1 MARPKR
7 AVTTAKAA
15 VAKTAEPKTTEVK
28 ATEVKEVKA
37 EEKKVVEEKAA
48 AKTTAKK
55 TTRKPA
61 CKVSTCV
68 ELNGLSV
75 SVAEVEAAVKKAQG
89 HQPVGTKQRRRQAA
103 CGAVRKDSAFQL
115 GVALGEELLV
125 FNDGTGVGA
134 GADGTLFVP
143 GLDGEV
149 HHLAVFLQIGGH
161 VGQFGE
167 LF

>member
-28 ATEVKEVKA
+28 ATEVKA

-75 SVAEVEAAVKKAQG
+75 SVANVEASVKKAVKASG
-89 HQPVGTKQRRRQAA
+89 AEATDVKIYINATEQAA
-103 CGAVRKDSAFQL
+103 YYTVD
-115 GVALGEELLV
+115 
-125 FNDGTGVGA
+125 GA
-134 GADGTLFVP
+134 GDATNKVDLKTL
-143 GLDGEV
+143 
-149 HHLAVFLQIGGH
+149 
-161 VGQFGE
+161 
-167 LF
+167 

>member
-28 ATEVKEVKA
+28 ATEVKA

-75 SVAEVEAAVKKAQG
+75 SVADVEAAVKKAVKASG
-89 HQPVGTKQRRRQAA
+89 AEATDIKIYINATEQAA
-103 CGAVRKDSAFQL
+103 YYTVD
-115 GVALGEELLV
+115 
-125 FNDGTGVGA
+125 GA
-134 GADGTLFVP
+134 GDATNKVDLKTL
-143 GLDGEV
+143 
-149 HHLAVFLQIGGH
+149 
-161 VGQFGE
+161 
-167 LF
+167 

>member
-1 MARPKR
+1 M
-7 AVTTAKAA
+7 
-15 VAKTAEPKTTEVK
+15 K

-75 SVAEVEAAVKKAQG
+75 SVSEVEAAVKKAVKASG
-89 HQPVGTKQRRRQAA
+89 AEATDVKIYINATEQAA
-103 CGAVRKDSAFQL
+103 YYTVD
-115 GVALGEELLV
+115 
-125 FNDGTGVGA
+125 GA
-134 GADGTLFVP
+134 GDATNKVDLKTL
-143 GLDGEV
+143 
-149 HHLAVFLQIGGH
+149 
-161 VGQFGE
+161 
-167 LF
+167 

>member
-28 ATEVKEVKA
+28 ATEAKEVKEVKA

-75 SVAEVEAAVKKAQG
+75 SVADVEAAVKKAVKASG
-89 HQPVGTKQRRRQAA
+89 AEATDIKIYINAAEQAA
-103 CGAVRKDSAFQL
+103 YYTVD
-115 GVALGEELLV
+115 
-125 FNDGTGVGA
+125 GA
-134 GADGTLFVP
+134 GDATNKVDLKTL
-143 GLDGEV
+143 
-149 HHLAVFLQIGGH
+149 
-161 VGQFGE
+161 
-167 LF
+167 

>member
-28 ATEVKEVKA
+28 ATEVKA

-68 ELNGLSV
+68 ELNGLSF
-75 SVAEVEAAVKKAQG
+75 SVANVEAAVKKAVKASG
-89 HQPVGTKQRRRQAA
+89 AEATDIKIYINAAEQAA
-103 CGAVRKDSAFQL
+103 YYTVD
-115 GVALGEELLV
+115 
-125 FNDGTGVGA
+125 GA
-134 GADGTLFVP
+134 GDATNKVDLKTL
-143 GLDGEV
+143 
-149 HHLAVFLQIGGH
+149 
-161 VGQFGE
+161 
-167 LF
+167 

>member
-28 ATEVKEVKA
+28 ATEVKA

-55 TTRKPA
+55 TTRKPVG
-61 CKVSTCV
+61 KVSTCV

-75 SVAEVEAAVKKAQG
+75 SVANVEAAVKKAVKASG
-89 HQPVGTKQRRRQAA
+89 AEATDVKIYINAAEQAA
-103 CGAVRKDSAFQL
+103 YYTVD
-115 GVALGEELLV
+115 
-125 FNDGTGVGA
+125 GA
-134 GADGTLFVP
+134 GDATNKVDLKTL
-143 GLDGEV
+143 
-149 HHLAVFLQIGGH
+149 
-161 VGQFGE
+161 
-167 LF
+167 

>member
-15 VAKTAEPKTTEVK
+15 VAKTAEPNTTEVK
-28 ATEVKEVKA
+28 ATEVKEVKEVKA

-75 SVAEVEAAVKKAQG
+75 SVADVEAAVKKAVKASG
-89 HQPVGTKQRRRQAA
+89 AEATDIKIYINAAEQAA
-103 CGAVRKDSAFQL
+103 YYTVD
-115 GVALGEELLV
+115 
-125 FNDGTGVGA
+125 GA
-134 GADGTLFVP
+134 GDATNKVDLKTL
-143 GLDGEV
+143 
-149 HHLAVFLQIGGH
+149 
-161 VGQFGE
+161 
-167 LF
+167 

>member
-28 ATEVKEVKA
+28 ATEVKEVKEVKA

-75 SVAEVEAAVKKAQG
+75 SVADVEAAVKKAVKASG
-89 HQPVGTKQRRRQAA
+89 AEATDVKIYINAAEQAA
-103 CGAVRKDSAFQL
+103 YYTVD
-115 GVALGEELLV
+115 
-125 FNDGTGVGA
+125 GA
-134 GADGTLFVP
+134 GDATNKVDLKTL
-143 GLDGEV
+143 
-149 HHLAVFLQIGGH
+149 
-161 VGQFGE
+161 
-167 LF
+167 

>member
-28 ATEVKEVKA
+28 ATEVKA

-68 ELNGLSV
+68 ELNGLSF
-75 SVAEVEAAVKKAQG
+75 SVADVEAAVKKAVKASG
-89 HQPVGTKQRRRQAA
+89 AEATDIKIYINAAEQAA
-103 CGAVRKDSAFQL
+103 YYTVD
-115 GVALGEELLV
+115 
-125 FNDGTGVGA
+125 GA
-134 GADGTLFVP
+134 GDATNKVDLKTL
-143 GLDGEV
+143 
-149 HHLAVFLQIGGH
+149 
-161 VGQFGE
+161 
-167 LF
+167 

>member
-1 MARPKR
+1 VFVYRGGIEKMARPKR

-28 ATEVKEVKA
+28 ATEVKA

-75 SVAEVEAAVKKAQG
+75 SVADVEAAVKKAVKASG
-89 HQPVGTKQRRRQAA
+89 AEATDIKIYINAAEQAA
-103 CGAVRKDSAFQL
+103 YYTVD
-115 GVALGEELLV
+115 
-125 FNDGTGVGA
+125 GA
-134 GADGTLFVP
+134 GDATNKVDLKTL
-143 GLDGEV
+143 
-149 HHLAVFLQIGGH
+149 
-161 VGQFGE
+161 
-167 LF
+167 

>member
-75 SVAEVEAAVKKAQG
+75 SVAEVEAAVKKA
-89 HQPVGTKQRRRQAA
+89 VKVS
-103 CGAVRKDSAFQL
+103 GAEATDVD
-115 GVALGEELLV
+115 
-125 FNDGTGVGA
+125 GA
-134 GADGTLFVP
+134 GDATNKVDLKTL
-143 GLDGEV
+143 
-149 HHLAVFLQIGGH
+149 
-161 VGQFGE
+161 
-167 LF
+167 

>member
-28 ATEVKEVKA
+28 ATEVKA

-75 SVAEVEAAVKKAQG
+75 SVADVEAAVKKAVKASG
-89 HQPVGTKQRRRQAA
+89 AEATDIKIYINAAEQAA
-103 CGAVRKDSAFQL
+103 YYTVD
-115 GVALGEELLV
+115 
-125 FNDGTGVGA
+125 GA
-134 GADGTLFVP
+134 GDATNKVDLKTL
-143 GLDGEV
+143 
-149 HHLAVFLQIGGH
+149 
-161 VGQFGE
+161 
-167 LF
+167 

>member
-28 ATEVKEVKA
+28 ATEVKEVKEVKA
-37 EEKKVVEEKAA
+37 EEKKVGEEKAA

-75 SVAEVEAAVKKAQG
+75 SVADVEAAVKKAVKASG
-89 HQPVGTKQRRRQAA
+89 AEATDIKIYINAAEQAA
-103 CGAVRKDSAFQL
+103 YYTID
-115 GVALGEELLV
+115 
-125 FNDGTGVGA
+125 GA
-134 GADGTLFVP
+134 GDATNKVDLKTL
-143 GLDGEV
+143 
-149 HHLAVFLQIGGH
+149 
-161 VGQFGE
+161 
-167 LF
+167 

>member
-28 ATEVKEVKA
+28 ATEVKA

-75 SVAEVEAAVKKAQG
+75 SVANVEAAVKMAVKASG
-89 HQPVGTKQRRRQAA
+89 AEATDIKIYINAAEQAA
-103 CGAVRKDSAFQL
+103 YYTVD
-115 GVALGEELLV
+115 
-125 FNDGTGVGA
+125 GA
-134 GADGTLFVP
+134 GDATNKVDLKTL
-143 GLDGEV
+143 
-149 HHLAVFLQIGGH
+149 
-161 VGQFGE
+161 
-167 LF
+167 

>member
-28 ATEVKEVKA
+28 ATEVKA
-37 EEKKVVEEKAA
+37 EEKKVVEEKAT

-75 SVAEVEAAVKKAQG
+75 SVANVEAAVKKAVKASG
-89 HQPVGTKQRRRQAA
+89 AESTDIKIYINAAEQAA
-103 CGAVRKDSAFQL
+103 YYTVD
-115 GVALGEELLV
+115 
-125 FNDGTGVGA
+125 GA
-134 GADGTLFVP
+134 GDATNKVDLKTL
-143 GLDGEV
+143 
-149 HHLAVFLQIGGH
+149 
-161 VGQFGE
+161 
-167 LF
+167 

>member
-28 ATEVKEVKA
+28 EVKEVKA

-75 SVAEVEAAVKKAQG
+75 SVADVEAAVKKAVKASG
-89 HQPVGTKQRRRQAA
+89 AEATDIKIYINAAEQAA
-103 CGAVRKDSAFQL
+103 YYTVD
-115 GVALGEELLV
+115 
-125 FNDGTGVGA
+125 GA
-134 GADGTLFVP
+134 GDATNKVDLKTL
-143 GLDGEV
+143 
-149 HHLAVFLQIGGH
+149 
-161 VGQFGE
+161 
-167 LF
+167 

>member
-28 ATEVKEVKA
+28 ATEVKEVKEVKA
-37 EEKKVVEEKAA
+37 EEKKVVEEKPA

-75 SVAEVEAAVKKAQG
+75 SVADVEAAVKKAVKASG
-89 HQPVGTKQRRRQAA
+89 AEATDIKIYINAAEQAA
-103 CGAVRKDSAFQL
+103 YYTVD
-115 GVALGEELLV
+115 
-125 FNDGTGVGA
+125 GA
-134 GADGTLFVP
+134 GDATNKVDLKTL
-143 GLDGEV
+143 
-149 HHLAVFLQIGGH
+149 
-161 VGQFGE
+161 
-167 LF
+167 

>member
-28 ATEVKEVKA
+28 ATEVKEVKEVKA

-75 SVAEVEAAVKKAQG
+75 SVADVEAAVKKAVKASG
-89 HQPVGTKQRRRQAA
+89 AEATDIKIYINAAEQAA
-103 CGAVRKDSAFQL
+103 YYTVD
-115 GVALGEELLV
+115 
-125 FNDGTGVGA
+125 GA
-134 GADGTLFVP
+134 GDATNKVDLKTL
-143 GLDGEV
+143 
-149 HHLAVFLQIGGH
+149 
-161 VGQFGE
+161 
-167 LF
+167 

>member
-28 ATEVKEVKA
+28 ATEVKA

-75 SVAEVEAAVKKAQG
+75 SVAEVETAVKKAVKASG
-89 HQPVGTKQRRRQAA
+89 AEATDVKIYINATEQAA
-103 CGAVRKDSAFQL
+103 YYTVD
-115 GVALGEELLV
+115 
-125 FNDGTGVGA
+125 GA
-134 GADGTLFVP
+134 GDATNKVDLKTL
-143 GLDGEV
+143 
-149 HHLAVFLQIGGH
+149 
-161 VGQFGE
+161 
-167 LF
+167 

>member
-28 ATEVKEVKA
+28 ATEVKA

-75 SVAEVEAAVKKAQG
+75 SVADVEAAVKKAVNASG
-89 HQPVGTKQRRRQAA
+89 AEATDIKIYINAAEQAA
-103 CGAVRKDSAFQL
+103 YYTVD
-115 GVALGEELLV
+115 
-125 FNDGTGVGA
+125 GA
-134 GADGTLFVP
+134 GDATNKVDLKTL
-143 GLDGEV
+143 
-149 HHLAVFLQIGGH
+149 
-161 VGQFGE
+161 
-167 LF
+167 

>member
-15 VAKTAEPKTTEVK
+15 VAKTAEPK

-89 HQPVGTKQRRRQAA
+89 HQPVGTKQRRRQMHQTKDHGMLRLTDPISQKEQQTANKHAQTRRNLLHHRQQQTGEDHTAA
-103 CGAVRKDSAFQL
+103 QAGKNTKVDLR
-115 GVALGEELLV
+115 
-125 FNDGTGVGA
+125 TGHA
-134 GADGTLFVP
+134 
-143 GLDGEV
+143 
-149 HHLAVFLQIGGH
+149 H
-161 VGQFGE
+161 
-167 LF
+167 

>member
-7 AVTTAKAA
+7 VVTTAKAA

-28 ATEVKEVKA
+28 ATKVKA

-68 ELNGLSV
+68 ELNGLRV
-75 SVAEVEAAVKKAQG
+75 SVANVEAAVKKAVKASG
-89 HQPVGTKQRRRQAA
+89 AEATDIKIYINAAEQAA
-103 CGAVRKDSAFQL
+103 YYTVD
-115 GVALGEELLV
+115 
-125 FNDGTGVGA
+125 GA
-134 GADGTLFVP
+134 GDATNKVDLKTL
-143 GLDGEV
+143 
-149 HHLAVFLQIGGH
+149 
-161 VGQFGE
+161 
-167 LF
+167 

>member
-15 VAKTAEPKTTEVK
+15 VAKTAEPK

-75 SVAEVEAAVKKAQG
+75 SVAEVEAAVKKAVKASG
-89 HQPVGTKQRRRQAA
+89 AETTDVKIYINATEQAA
-103 CGAVRKDSAFQL
+103 YYTVD
-115 GVALGEELLV
+115 
-125 FNDGTGVGA
+125 GA
-134 GADGTLFVP
+134 GDATNKVDLKTL
-143 GLDGEV
+143 
-149 HHLAVFLQIGGH
+149 
-161 VGQFGE
+161 
-167 LF
+167 

>member
-28 ATEVKEVKA
+28 ATEVKA

-75 SVAEVEAAVKKAQG
+75 SVAEVETAVKKAVKASG
-89 HQPVGTKQRRRQAA
+89 AEATDIKIYINAAEQAA
-103 CGAVRKDSAFQL
+103 YYTVD
-115 GVALGEELLV
+115 
-125 FNDGTGVGA
+125 GA
-134 GADGTLFVP
+134 GDATNKVDLKTL
-143 GLDGEV
+143 
-149 HHLAVFLQIGGH
+149 
-161 VGQFGE
+161 
-167 LF
+167 

>member
-28 ATEVKEVKA
+28 ATEVKA

-68 ELNGLSV
+68 ELNGLSF
-75 SVAEVEAAVKKAQG
+75 SVADVEAAVKKAVKASG
-89 HQPVGTKQRRRQAA
+89 AEATDIKIYINATEQAA
-103 CGAVRKDSAFQL
+103 YYTVD
-115 GVALGEELLV
+115 
-125 FNDGTGVGA
+125 GA
-134 GADGTLFVP
+134 GDATNKVDLKTL
-143 GLDGEV
+143 
-149 HHLAVFLQIGGH
+149 
-161 VGQFGE
+161 
-167 LF
+167 

>member
-28 ATEVKEVKA
+28 AAEVKEVKA

-75 SVAEVEAAVKKAQG
+75 SVADLEAAVKKAVKASG
-89 HQPVGTKQRRRQAA
+89 AEATDIKIYINAAEQAA
-103 CGAVRKDSAFQL
+103 YYTVD
-115 GVALGEELLV
+115 
-125 FNDGTGVGA
+125 GA
-134 GADGTLFVP
+134 GDATNKVDLKTL
-143 GLDGEV
+143 
-149 HHLAVFLQIGGH
+149 
-161 VGQFGE
+161 
-167 LF
+167 